1 MIVGRFLSRTLDA
14 TAALSAACIAFIALS
29 ICCEVI
35 ARYFFHRPL
44 RWTVEISEY
53 LQIYLAFLSAAWVL
67 RKKGHV
73 TLDIAVDRFGPGG
86 KRVFRIVTDILGII
100 VAAALSLFAAI
111 VAAEQFLLG
120 TPVIKSLE
128 VPKWIVIAPI
138 SIGMFLV
145 AIEFFV
151 KLVDDI
157 RGGG

>member
-1 MIVGRFLSRTLDA
+1 LRSLLSRILN
-14 TAALSAACIAFIALS
+14 AAAVFSAACIVFIALS

-35 ARYFFHRPL
+35 ARYFFQRPL

-73 TLDIAVDRFGPGG
+73 TLDIAVGHLGPGG
-86 KRVFRIVTDILGII
+86 RRAMRFVTNALVFV
-100 VAAALSLFAAI
+100 VAAALSLFAA
-111 VAAEQFLLG
+111 VVTGEQFLLG

-138 SIGMFLV
+138 PLGMLLV
-145 AIEFFV
+145 AVES
-151 KLVDDI
+151 LVTLIDAM
-157 RGGG
+157 RGRG